1 MMPDAKAYSAP
12 TREFSMGKAL
22 KILEGLRG

>member
-1 MMPDAKAYSAP
+1 MPSAKAYSAP

-22 KILEGLRG
+22 KILEALR